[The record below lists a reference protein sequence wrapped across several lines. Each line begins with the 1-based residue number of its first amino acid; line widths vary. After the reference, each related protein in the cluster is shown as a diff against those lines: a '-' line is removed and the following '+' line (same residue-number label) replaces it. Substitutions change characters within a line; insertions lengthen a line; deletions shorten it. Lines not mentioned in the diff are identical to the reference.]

1 MKKFKTILAAVT
13 LLVATSAFAAKGPEK
28 VNAAVKKSFTQ
39 QFSTASNVNWEKTD
53 DFYFAYFTMNNKEVS
68 AAYNERGELVGT
80 SKIIAVTELPM
91 AISVAIADKYSDYTT
106 AAKAT
111 EINFD
116 GQTSYYISVTNQK
129 QTLKLKCLAN
139 GDIYTESKTKK

>member
-1 MKKFKTILAAVT
+1 MKKLQTILAALT
-13 LLVATSAFAAKGPEK
+13 LLVATSAFAANGPEK

-68 AAYNERGELVGT
+68 AAYNEQGELIGT
-80 SKIIAVTELPM
+80 SKIIAAAELPM
-91 AISVAIADKYSDYTT
+91 AIGVAISQKYNGYTVGKT
-106 AAKAT
+106 AT
-111 EINFD
+111 EIHFD
-116 GQTSYYISVTNQK
+116 GQTAYYITVQNEK

-139 GDIYTESKTKK
+139 GDISTESKIKK